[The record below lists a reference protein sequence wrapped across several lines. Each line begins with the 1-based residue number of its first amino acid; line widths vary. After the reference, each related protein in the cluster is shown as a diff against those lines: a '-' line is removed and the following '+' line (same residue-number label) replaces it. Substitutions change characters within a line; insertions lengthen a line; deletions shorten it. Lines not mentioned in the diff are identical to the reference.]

1 MHAVILD
8 QETLGDDLD
17 FSPLHTL
24 CKWNIHPSTD
34 PSEVSERIADA
45 DIIVSNKVVID
56 GTVISRAQSLKL
68 IAVAATG
75 TNNIDLLAA
84 AEAGIPVCNVRG
96 YGGASVAQHVFT
108 MMFALS
114 NRLLE
119 YSAATRAGRWN
130 TAPHFCMLDYPIME
144 LEGKT
149 LGIVGYG
156 NLGQAVAKRAACFGL
171 QVLLAERPG
180 NQSLRPGRI
189 WLDDLL
195 PQVDVL
201 SLHCP
206 LTPETANLIGLREL
220 SMMKPSAFLI
230 NAARGGIVNESAL
243 VDALRNDVIG
253 GAAVDVLTTE
263 PPREGNPLINSH
275 MPNLIVT
282 PHIAWASREARQ
294 RVVNGIAANIKAFLD
309 GNPVNLVSPE

>member
-17 FSPLHTL
+17 FSPLHSL
-24 CKWNIHPSTD
+24 CEWKTYPSTD
-34 PSEVSERIADA
+34 PSEVAERIANA
-45 DIIVSNKVVID
+45 AIVVSNKVVLNGAIL
-56 GTVISRAQSLKL
+56 SQAPALKL

-96 YGGASVAQHVFT
+96 YAGASVAQHVFS

-119 YSAATRAGRWN
+119 YSSATRAGRWN
-130 TAPHFCMLDYPIME
+130 TAPHFCMLDYPIVE

-149 LGIVGYG
+149 LGIVGHG

-180 NQSLRPGRI
+180 NRSLRPDRI

-220 SMMKPSAFLI
+220 SMMKPSALLI

-243 VDALRNDVIG
+243 VEALRNDMIG

-263 PPREGNPLINSH
+263 PPREGNPLLDTNLS
-275 MPNLIVT
+275 NLIVT

-294 RVVNGIAANIKAFLD
+294 RVVDGVAANIKAFQA
-309 GNPVNLVSPE
+309 GNPVNLVTPE

>member
-1 MHAVILD
+1 MKAVILD

-17 FSPLHTL
+17 FSALYSL
-24 CKWNIHPSTD
+24 CEWQTYPSTD
-34 PSEVSERIADA
+34 SSEVAERIADA
-45 DIIVSNKVVID
+45 DIVVSNKVVLD
-56 GTVISRAQSLKL
+56 GAIISQAPALKL
-68 IAVAATG
+68 IVVAATG

-84 AEAGIPVCNVRG
+84 AEAGISVCNVRG
-96 YGGASVAQHVFT
+96 YGGASVAQHVFS

-119 YSAATRAGRWN
+119 YTAATSAGRWN
-130 TAPHFCMLDYPIME
+130 IAPHFCMLDYPIVE

-149 LGIVGYG
+149 LGIVGHG

-171 QVLLAERPG
+171 EVLLAERPG
-180 NQSLRPGRI
+180 NRSLRPGRL

-220 SMMKPSAFLI
+220 TMMKPEAFLI

-243 VDALRNDVIG
+243 VEALQNGMIG

-263 PPREGNPLINSH
+263 PPREGNPLLDAKL
-275 MPNLIVT
+275 PNLIVT
-282 PHIAWASREARQ
+282 PHIAWAAREARQ
-294 RVVNGIAANIKAFLD
+294 RVVDGVAANIKAFQT
-309 GNPVNLVSPE
+309 GSPINLVTPE